1 VVNLLT
7 ALLTDMA
14 LAAVPAVGFAM
25 VFNVPRRVLGF
36 CALGGAVG
44 HGLRFLLM
52 AAGVPVEWGTLAAA
66 VAVSTFGILMARRL
80 RAHPKVFT
88 VASMIP
94 MIPGV
99 SLFTALLA
107 LQEMNHQGV
116 TPELLAVALNNAVR
130 ASFIIGAIA
139 LGLAMP
145 GLLVFRRK
153 PVV

>member
-1 VVNLLT
+1 MNLLL
-7 ALLTDMA
+7 ALLEDMA
-14 LAAVPAVGFAM
+14 LASVPAVGFAM
-25 VFNVPRRVLGF
+25 VFNVPRRVLVF
-36 CALGGAVG
+36 CALGGAIG

-52 AAGVPVEWGTLAAA
+52 KAGVPVEWGTLAAA
-66 VAVSTFGILMARRL
+66 VTVSTFGILMARKL

-99 SLFTALLA
+99 ALFTALLA

-130 ASFIIGAIA
+130 AAFIIGAIA

-145 GLLVFRRK
+145 GLLVFRRR

>member
-1 VVNLLT
+1 MNLLL
-7 ALLTDMA
+7 ALLEDMA
-14 LAAVPAVGFAM
+14 LASVPAVGFAM
-25 VFNVPRRVLGF
+25 VFTVPRRVLVF
-36 CALGGAVG
+36 CALGGAIG

-52 AAGVPVEWGTLAAA
+52 KAGVPVEWGTLAAA
-66 VAVSTFGILMARRL
+66 VTVSTFGILMARKL

-99 SLFTALLA
+99 PLFTALLA

-153 PVV
+153 PIV

>member
-1 VVNLLT
+1 MNLLP
-7 ALLTDMA
+7 ALLEDMA
-14 LAAVPAVGFAM
+14 LASVPATGFAM
-25 VFNVPRRVLGF
+25 VFNVPRRVLVF
-36 CALGGAVG
+36 CALGGAIG

-52 AAGVPVEWGTLAAA
+52 QAGVPVEWGTLAAA
-66 VAVSTFGILMARRL
+66 VTVSAFGILMARKL

-99 SLFTALLA
+99 PLFTALLA
-107 LQEMNHQGV
+107 LQEMHRLGV
-116 TPELLAVALNNAVR
+116 TPELLAVALKNAMS
-130 ASFIIGAIA
+130 AAFIIGAIA
-139 LGLAMP
+139 MGLAMP